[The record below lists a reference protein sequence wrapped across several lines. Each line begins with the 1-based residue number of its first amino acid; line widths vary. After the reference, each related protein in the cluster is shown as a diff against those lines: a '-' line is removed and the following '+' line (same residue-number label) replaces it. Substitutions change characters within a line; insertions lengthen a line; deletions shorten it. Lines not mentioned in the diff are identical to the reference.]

1 MLRKIYGFNK
11 DKFKKFLISAATAM
25 LLLFFLTS
33 CELLNPVEEN
43 ETGLIEEEA
52 EESPEGESTDEEKQD
67 VKITLWDYLEPKGR
81 LALIESSG
89 DFMNENTHIEIDI
102 KHFRS
107 QEELE
112 DQFEAAS
119 LAGAGPELILLNF
132 DGVERLVP
140 GNVAK
145 EITDEATSAADYSRF
160 LDGLVEISR
169 YGDRNYIIPFRSF
182 DFLVLLY
189 NKEFIEEPPESF
201 EEIIEYCSEVN
212 DFNQGIYGFLLNNNE
227 ADWVIPFI
235 GGYGDWIIDY
245 GSNSL
250 TLSNQATI
258 KTMEFFD
265 YIYNQEKILPSNMEY
280 SEINE
285 LFKSGNAHMIID
297 NINAVAEYRTAGID
311 IGVAKIPVAL
321 GSNRDPTPLISGT
334 GFIINVNCYGNELQ
348 AVNEFIEYMMTEEM
362 QAEWTLNTDTFPVLK
377 DIDINSRA
385 GADDTIPN
393 AFLQAKLCRGRPY
406 EKLIMVIRNAIRDN
420 TRSVISG
427 SLLPEDAALK
437 IQEDAL
443 RLRSGDVVIED
454 TAEQGEKEGAG
465 EAGSTEEGAGTEE
478 AEGAEEEE

>member
-11 DKFKKFLISAATAM
+11 NKFKGFLILAVIVLM
-25 LLLFFLTS
+25 LLFFSAS
-33 CELLNPVEEN
+33 CELLNPVEKD
-43 ETGLIEEEA
+43 ETGQVVEEA
-52 EESPEGESTDEEKQD
+52 EESPAGESIDEEKKD

-81 LALIESSG
+81 LALMESSG
-89 DFMNENTHIEIDI
+89 DFMNKNTHIEIDI

-145 EITDEATSAADYSRF
+145 EITDEAISAADYSRF

-169 YGDRNYIIPFRSF
+169 YGDRNYIVPFRSY
-182 DFLVLLY
+182 DFLVLMY
-189 NKEFIEEPPESF
+189 NKEFLEEPLESF

-212 DFNQGIYGFLLNNNE
+212 DLNQGIYGFLFNNNA

-245 GSNSL
+245 NSNSL

-258 KTMEFFD
+258 KTMEFLN

-285 LFKSGNAHMIID
+285 LFKSGNVHMIID
-297 NINAVAEYRTAGID
+297 NINTVAEYRTAGID
-311 IGVAKIPVAL
+311 VGVAKIPRAL
-321 GSNRDPTPLISGT
+321 ESIKNPTPLITGT
-334 GFIINVNCYGNELQ
+334 GFIININCYGNELE
-348 AVNEFIEYMMTEEM
+348 AANDFIEYMMTEEV
-362 QAEWTLNTDTFPVLK
+362 QVEWTLNTDTFPVLK
-377 DIDINSRA
+377 DVDINSQA
-385 GADDTIPN
+385 GADDTILN
-393 AFLQAKLCRGRPY
+393 AYLQAKLCRGRPH
-406 EKLIMVIRNAIRDN
+406 EKLIMVIRNSIRDN
-420 TRSVISG
+420 TKSVISG
-427 SLLPEDAALK
+427 NLLPEDAALK

-454 TAEQGEKEGAG
+454 ITEQVETGGTEEVEGIERTDAAEEAGGAG
-465 EAGSTEEGAGTEE
+465 ESE
-478 AEGAEEEE
+478 